1 MRGVVWLTLL
11 FGAAVVAA
19 LTLGRNDGLVSLFW
33 GGWRVDL
40 SLNLFLLLM
49 VATCLLLFLAL
60 HALRSLITL
69 PVKAKAWR
77 QAQREKGAQQLLREA
92 LVHLWGGRYARAQRS
107 VQRLLAL
114 QSLSAELPQDR
125 SALALARLLAAEAA
139 HRLQDRSQ
147 RQHHWESALADA
159 VDGEQRDAAR
169 LQAVT
174 WALDDRDAGRALSL
188 LAELPPGTARRS
200 HALRLRLQAARLG
213 GQTLDALRSARLLA
227 KHQGFAPGV
236 GQSLVRSLA
245 LECLDAARDA
255 DQLRQAWL
263 QLEHAERRDPYLVA
277 RVALRLAGYG
287 AAADARQQLRPC
299 WDELPRLG
307 EDERAAV
314 ALAMLASL
322 DGLGADWLARL
333 EATHQALPRD
343 PHVGLVMAH
352 ALAEMQLWGKA
363 KHQLAGA
370 ATDMRLSADLRR
382 RTWLRIADLASHAGS
397 DEEQRSAI
405 EQAARAL

>member
-11 FGAAVVAA
+11 FSAAVVAA

-49 VATCLLLFLAL
+49 LAACLLLFLAL
-60 HALRSLITL
+60 HAVRSLLTL
-69 PVKAKAWR
+69 PIKAKAWR
-77 QAQREKGAQQLLREA
+77 QSQRERGAQQLLREA

-107 VQRLLAL
+107 VQRLLGL
-114 QSLSAELPQDR
+114 QSQSTELPQDR

-139 HRLQDRSQ
+139 HRLQDRPQ
-147 RQHHWESALADA
+147 RQHHWEAALADA
-159 VDGEQRDAAR
+159 VDAEQRDAVR
-169 LQAVT
+169 LQAVA
-174 WALDDRDAGRALSL
+174 WALDDRDAARALSL
-188 LAELPPGTARRS
+188 LAELPPGTSRRS

-255 DQLRQAWL
+255 DQLRQAWG
-263 QLEHAERRDPYLVA
+263 QLEHAERRDPYLLA
-277 RVALRLAGYG
+277 RVAERLADYG
-287 AAADARQQLRPC
+287 AAADARQHLRSS
-299 WDELPRLG
+299 WDDLVRLS
-307 EDERAAV
+307 EEERAAI
-314 ALAMLASL
+314 AMAMLSAL

-333 EATHQALPRD
+333 EAAHQALPRD
-343 PHVGLVMAH
+343 PSVSLVMAH
-352 ALAEMQLWGKA
+352 ALAELKLWGKA
-363 KHQLAGA
+363 KLLLASA
-370 ATDMRLSADLRR
+370 AADLRLSADLRR
-382 RTWLRIADLASHAGS
+382 RTWLRIAELAGHDGSH
-397 DEEQRSAI
+397 EEQRAAI
-405 EQAARAL
+405 EKAARAV